1 VLGTRQE
8 LLEKIRLGEDSFL
21 ELKEV
26 RFAGAKI
33 RGPKQ
38 ADLADEI
45 AAFANARGGVLLLGI
60 GDKTREPVGIPVE
73 RLDAVESQ
81 VRQACEDSVRPPV
94 APIIERLM
102 LPDGSGA
109 GRPVIRIDVP
119 SSLYVHQSPG
129 GYFHRV
135 GSSKRP
141 IDPEQLAR
149 LFQQRS
155 RSRLIRFDETPI
167 PQATLADLDELL
179 WHRFAAPRSADPPE
193 RMLHKLAMAAK
204 DDSGVWRPTLAGVL
218 LASRAPE
225 RFVSGA
231 FVQAV
236 AYRGKEVSAT
246 KMSAYQLDARDITGP
261 LDQQIMEATHFVR
274 TNTKVAAAKLP
285 EGGRVDFP
293 QFDMIAVFEAVANAV
308 AHRDYSMAGSK
319 IRLRVFADR
328 LELFTPGP
336 LVNTMTPESLRY
348 RQASRNE
355 TVASLLARC
364 PVPEERADIRRH
376 RTHIMDR
383 RGEGVPIIL
392 DRSETLSGRA
402 PEYRL
407 VDESELL
414 LTIYAASPP

>member
-1 VLGTRQE
+1 MLRTREE

-21 ELKEV
+21 EFKDV
-26 RFAGAKI
+26 RFSGTKI

-38 ADLADEI
+38 DDLADEI

-60 GDKTREPVGIPVE
+60 DDETREPVGIPVE
-73 RLDAVESQ
+73 RLDAVETQ
-81 VRQACEDSVRPPV
+81 VRQACQDSVRPPM
-94 APIIERLM
+94 APDIERLM
-102 LPDGSGA
+102 LPDGA
-109 GRPVIRIDVP
+109 GVEQPVIRVDVP

-149 LFQQRS
+149 LVQQRS
-155 RSRLIRFDETPI
+155 RSLLIRFDETPI
-167 PQATLADLDELL
+167 PQATLADLDESL
-179 WHRFAAPRSADPPE
+179 WRRFASPRSADPPDSL
-193 RMLHKLAMAAK
+193 LHKLAMAAK
-204 DDSGVWRPTLAGVL
+204 DDAGVWRPTLAGVL

-225 RFVSGA
+225 HFVSGA
-231 FVQAV
+231 FIQAV
-236 AYRGKEVSAT
+236 AYRGKTISAT
-246 KMSAYQLDARDITGP
+246 TMSAYQLDARDISGP
-261 LDQQIMEATHFVR
+261 LDQQILEATHFVR
-274 TNTKVAAAKLP
+274 TNMKVAATKLP
-285 EGGRVDFP
+285 EGGRIDFP
-293 QFDMIAVFEAVANAV
+293 QFDMIAVFEAIANAA
-308 AHRDYSMAGSK
+308 AHRDYSMTGSK

-328 LELFTPGP
+328 LELFTPGT

-348 RQASRNE
+348 RQAARNE
-355 TVASLLARC
+355 TVTSLLARC

-407 VDESELL
+407 IDQSELL